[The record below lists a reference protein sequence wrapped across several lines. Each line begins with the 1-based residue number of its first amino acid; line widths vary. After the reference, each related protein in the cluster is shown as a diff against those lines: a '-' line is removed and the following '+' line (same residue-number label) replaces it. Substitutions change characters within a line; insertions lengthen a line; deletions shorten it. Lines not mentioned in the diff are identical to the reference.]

1 MKLTGTGRLA
11 SFGPSEFWFLHSCFT
26 DRFGIIQLYL
36 LGLAVHQVQNS
47 DLPWHIKKRPFVEVK
62 GKKLTD
68 KGQFVGKDERSP
80 AHTPWKRLD
89 FLLSANAITTDEPY
103 SRSWWR
109 QAGAGG
115 RGQGGE
121 GQKEQGRVAASS
133 VCASDKGRAAWDP
146 APGPTGQDAA
156 RRARLHSHRL
166 CSVLL
171 YGAASSTAPS
181 ARRAR
186 RKPSF
191 LCPAPNAGGEDAGT
205 GGGRGGGTHI
215 DGIPLEHAQLQEE
228 LQLDLALLEELLHL
242 GLGLVQLLQHRLDV
256 ADGAVVGGLVAGN
269 GRVPAEGR
277 GDGAA

>member
-1 MKLTGTGRLA
+1 MKDHLST
-11 SFGPSEFWFLHSCFT
+11 
-26 DRFGIIQLYL
+26 L
-36 LGLAVHQVQNS
+36 LGKDWISCSLQMLSPLTSLILA
-47 DLPWHIKKRPFVEVK
+47 PGGGRR
-62 GKKLTD
+62 
-68 KGQFVGKDERSP
+68 GQ
-80 AHTPWKRLD
+80 
-89 FLLSANAITTDEPY
+89 
-103 SRSWWR
+103 
-109 QAGAGG
+109 GAGG
-115 RGQGGE
+115 REGRDRKNRGE
-121 GQKEQGRVAASS
+121 WRPQ

-166 CSVLL
+166 CSVLP